1 LIYLGH
7 DFTRESSV
15 ASRVPKDD
23 YFTMDQ
29 ARIRAS
35 IDAFVAAWNEHDASK
50 RTRLIEEACTEDVV
64 LITGAR
70 RIEGRVQI
78 DAFIANFQQRRPHD
92 RAVFTSPI
100 DIQGSIFR
108 YTGKVEG
115 QAGGDAMDVGECDG
129 TGKIRLL
136 LTFVGATLASSI
148 AP

>member
-1 LIYLGH
+1 M
-7 DFTRESSV
+7 DP
-15 ASRVPKDD
+15 ARV
-23 YFTMDQ
+23 
-29 ARIRAS
+29 RAS
-35 IDAFVAAWNEHDASK
+35 VESFVAAWNEHDTPK

-70 RIEGRVQI
+70 RIEGRIQL

-100 DIQGSIFR
+100 DVQGSIFR

-115 QAGGDAMDVGECDG
+115 QAGGAAMDVGECDG
-129 TGKIRLL
+129 NGKIRLL
-136 LTFVGATLASSI
+136 LTFVGATLAGSI